1 MRCLSASPMLLAL
14 SLALTVIDGD
24 TLHLGEERLRLLGV
38 DAPELH
44 HCRKG
49 RVCVKGDPVASAEN
63 LRRLI
68 QQGHPRIER
77 VGRDRYGRSLVVIHV
92 GRLNISCEQVRG
104 GYAEYVAK
112 WDGGRRIARE
122 CPDIAP

>member
-1 MRCLSASPMLLAL
+1 LIFAL

-24 TLHLGEERLRLLGV
+24 TLKIGRERLRLLAI

-68 QQGHPRIER
+68 ANGQPRIER
-77 VGRDRYGRSLVVIHV
+77 VSRDRYGRSLVVIHV
-92 GRLNISCEQVRG
+92 GRRNISCEQVRG
-104 GYAEYVAK
+104 GYAEYVGK
-112 WDGGRRIARE
+112 WDDDRRIARE

>member
-1 MRCLSASPMLLAL
+1 MLLAL
-14 SLALTVIDGD
+14 SLALTVIDGVS
-24 TLHLGEERLRLLGV
+24 LKIGRERLRLLAI
-38 DAPELH
+38 DAPEMH
-44 HCRKG
+44 HCREG

-63 LRRLI
+63 LRKLVAN
-68 QQGHPRIER
+68 GHPRIER

-92 GRLNISCEQVRG
+92 GRRNISCEQARG

-112 WDGGRRIARE
+112 WDDGRRIARE